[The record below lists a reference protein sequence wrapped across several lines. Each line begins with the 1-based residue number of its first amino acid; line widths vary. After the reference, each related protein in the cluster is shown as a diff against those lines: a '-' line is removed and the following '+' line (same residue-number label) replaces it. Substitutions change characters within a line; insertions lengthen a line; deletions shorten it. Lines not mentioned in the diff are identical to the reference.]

1 MAELYNKKNKE
12 QLINDLNKE
21 SYNRITLSFYK
32 YVKLENLYE
41 LRDLLYSNWINLNI
55 LGRIYIA
62 EEGINAQL
70 SIPEGKLDEFRN
82 DLNKYD
88 FFKNIPFK
96 IAVEENLSFYK
107 LIIKVKKEI
116 VAYGLSINDYDIKK
130 TGVHLNAKEFN
141 SMIDEPNSILIDMRN
156 HYESEVGKFENAICP
171 DVDTSKELLPETQ
184 KILEKHKND
193 NIMLYCTG
201 GIRCEKAGPLMQK
214 LGIDTFQLKG
224 GILKYFEETLAP
236 SWDGECFVFDYRVS
250 VDKNLKPGNNKLCYG
265 CNMPLTKEE
274 ILSPHYKEGFT
285 CPNCYE
291 QLTDKKKRSLT
302 DKREHWKR
310 IS

>member
-1 MAELYNKKNKE
+1 MRVIAFYTFFELKDAIGLKKEIKN
-12 QLINDLNKE
+12 
-21 SYNRITLSFYK
+21 
-32 YVKLENLYE
+32 
-41 LRDLLYSNWINLNI
+41 
-55 LGRIYIA
+55 
-62 EEGINAQL
+62 
-70 SIPEGKLDEFRN
+70 
-82 DLNKYD
+82 
-88 FFKNIPFK
+88 FFKNIVTKGNILVGPEGLNGT
-96 IAVEENLSFYK
+96 IAVPELHEQKTINFLKEIGVKENHIKYSNFDSDRFFKKK
-107 LIIKVKKEI
+107 LKVKIKKEI
-116 VAYGLSINDYDIKK
+116 VTSNFNLSVEDIKK
-130 TGVHLNAKEFN
+130 GQFIDPKNWENFISQEDVTIIDTRNEYEFK
-141 SMIDEPNSILIDMRN
+141 IG
-156 HYESEVGKFENAICP
+156 HFKNAINP
-171 DVDTSKELLPETQ
+171 
-184 KILEKHKND
+184 KIESFREFKNYID
-193 NIMLYCTG
+193 ANKDKLKNKKVAIYCTG

-224 GILKYFEETLAP
+224 GILKYFEETPAP

-274 ILSPHYKEGFT
+274 VLSPHYKEGFT

>member
-1 MAELYNKKNKE
+1 MRVIAFYTFFEIKDAIGLKKEIKN
-12 QLINDLNKE
+12 
-21 SYNRITLSFYK
+21 
-32 YVKLENLYE
+32 
-41 LRDLLYSNWINLNI
+41 
-55 LGRIYIA
+55 
-62 EEGINAQL
+62 
-70 SIPEGKLDEFRN
+70 
-82 DLNKYD
+82 
-88 FFKNIPFK
+88 FFKNIVTKGNILVGPEGLNGT
-96 IAVEENLSFYK
+96 IAVPELHEQKTINFLKEIGVKENHIKYSNFDSDRFFKKK
-107 LIIKVKKEI
+107 LKVKIKKEI
-116 VAYGLSINDYDIKK
+116 VTSNFNLSVEDIKK
-130 TGVHLNAKEFN
+130 GQFIDPKNWENFISQEDVTIIDTRNEYEFK
-141 SMIDEPNSILIDMRN
+141 MG
-156 HYESEVGKFENAICP
+156 HFKNAINP
-171 DVDTSKELLPETQ
+171 
-184 KILEKHKND
+184 KIESFREFKNYID
-193 NIMLYCTG
+193 ANKDKLKNKKVAIYCTG

-224 GILKYFEETLAP
+224 GILKYFEETPAP

-274 ILSPHYKEGFT
+274 VLSPHYKEGFT

>member
-1 MAELYNKKNKE
+1 MRVIAFYTFFELKDAIGLKKEIKN
-12 QLINDLNKE
+12 
-21 SYNRITLSFYK
+21 
-32 YVKLENLYE
+32 
-41 LRDLLYSNWINLNI
+41 
-55 LGRIYIA
+55 
-62 EEGINAQL
+62 
-70 SIPEGKLDEFRN
+70 
-82 DLNKYD
+82 
-88 FFKNIPFK
+88 FFKNIVTKGNILVGPEGLNGT
-96 IAVEENLSFYK
+96 IAVPELHEQKTINFLKEIGVKENHIKYSNFDSDRFFKKK
-107 LIIKVKKEI
+107 LKVKIKKEI
-116 VAYGLSINDYDIKK
+116 VTSNFNLSVEDIKK
-130 TGVHLNAKEFN
+130 GQFIDPKNWENFISQEDVTIIDTRNEYEFK
-141 SMIDEPNSILIDMRN
+141 MG
-156 HYESEVGKFENAICP
+156 HFKNAINP
-171 DVDTSKELLPETQ
+171 KIESFREFKNYIDTNKD
-184 KILEKHKND
+184 KFKNKKVA
-193 NIMLYCTG
+193 IYCTG

-224 GILKYFEETLAP
+224 GILKYFEETSAP

-274 ILSPHYKEGFT
+274 VLSPHYKEGFT

>member
-1 MAELYNKKNKE
+1 MRVIAFYTFFELKDAIGLKKEIKN
-12 QLINDLNKE
+12 
-21 SYNRITLSFYK
+21 
-32 YVKLENLYE
+32 
-41 LRDLLYSNWINLNI
+41 
-55 LGRIYIA
+55 
-62 EEGINAQL
+62 
-70 SIPEGKLDEFRN
+70 
-82 DLNKYD
+82 
-88 FFKNIPFK
+88 FFKNIVTKGNILVGPEGLNGT
-96 IAVEENLSFYK
+96 IAVPELHEQKTINFLKEIGVKENHIKYSNFDSDRFFKKK
-107 LIIKVKKEI
+107 LKVKIKKEI
-116 VAYGLSINDYDIKK
+116 VTSSFNLSIEDIKK
-130 TGVHLNAKEFN
+130 GQFIDPKNWENFISQEDVTIIDTRNEYEFK
-141 SMIDEPNSILIDMRN
+141 MG
-156 HYESEVGKFENAICP
+156 HFKNAINP
-171 DVDTSKELLPETQ
+171 
-184 KILEKHKND
+184 KIESFREFKNYID
-193 NIMLYCTG
+193 ANKDKLKNKKVAIYCTG

-224 GILKYFEETLAP
+224 GILKYFEETSAP

-274 ILSPHYKEGFT
+274 VLSPHYKEGFT

>member
-1 MAELYNKKNKE
+1 MRVIAFYTFFELKDAIGLKKEIKN
-12 QLINDLNKE
+12 
-21 SYNRITLSFYK
+21 
-32 YVKLENLYE
+32 
-41 LRDLLYSNWINLNI
+41 
-55 LGRIYIA
+55 
-62 EEGINAQL
+62 
-70 SIPEGKLDEFRN
+70 
-82 DLNKYD
+82 
-88 FFKNIPFK
+88 FFKNIVTKGNILVGPEGLNGT
-96 IAVEENLSFYK
+96 IAVPELHKQKTINFLKEIGVKENHIKYSNFDSDRFFKKK
-107 LIIKVKKEI
+107 LKVKIKKEI
-116 VAYGLSINDYDIKK
+116 VTSNFNLSVEDIKK
-130 TGVHLNAKEFN
+130 GQFIDPKNWENFISQEDVTIIDTRNEYEFK
-141 SMIDEPNSILIDMRN
+141 MG
-156 HYESEVGKFENAICP
+156 HFKNAINP
-171 DVDTSKELLPETQ
+171 
-184 KILEKHKND
+184 KIESFREFKNYID
-193 NIMLYCTG
+193 ANKDKLKNKKVAIYCTG

-224 GILKYFEETLAP
+224 GILKYFEETSAP

-274 ILSPHYKEGFT
+274 VLSPHYKEGFT

>member
-1 MAELYNKKNKE
+1 MRVIAFYTFFELKDAIGLKKEIKN
-12 QLINDLNKE
+12 
-21 SYNRITLSFYK
+21 
-32 YVKLENLYE
+32 
-41 LRDLLYSNWINLNI
+41 
-55 LGRIYIA
+55 
-62 EEGINAQL
+62 
-70 SIPEGKLDEFRN
+70 
-82 DLNKYD
+82 
-88 FFKNIPFK
+88 FFKNIVTKGNILLGPEGLNGT
-96 IAVEENLSFYK
+96 IAVPELHEQKTINFLKEIGVKENHIKYSNFDSDRFFKKK
-107 LIIKVKKEI
+107 LKVKIKKEI
-116 VAYGLSINDYDIKK
+116 VTSNFNLSVEDIKK
-130 TGVHLNAKEFN
+130 GQFIDPKNWENFISQEDVTIIDTRNEYEFK
-141 SMIDEPNSILIDMRN
+141 MG
-156 HYESEVGKFENAICP
+156 HFKNAINP
-171 DVDTSKELLPETQ
+171 
-184 KILEKHKND
+184 KIESFREFKNYID
-193 NIMLYCTG
+193 ANKDKLKNKKVAIYCTG

-224 GILKYFEETLAP
+224 GVLKYFEETPAP

-274 ILSPHYKEGFT
+274 VLSPHYKEGFT

>member
-1 MAELYNKKNKE
+1 MRVIAFYTFFELKVAIGLKKKIKN
-12 QLINDLNKE
+12 
-21 SYNRITLSFYK
+21 
-32 YVKLENLYE
+32 
-41 LRDLLYSNWINLNI
+41 
-55 LGRIYIA
+55 
-62 EEGINAQL
+62 
-70 SIPEGKLDEFRN
+70 
-82 DLNKYD
+82 
-88 FFKNIPFK
+88 FFKNILTKGNILLGPEGLNGT
-96 IAVEENLSFYK
+96 IAVPELHEQETINFLKEIGVNENHIKYSNLDSDRFFKKK
-107 LIIKVKKEI
+107 LKVKIKKEI
-116 VAYGLSINDYDIKK
+116 VTSNFNLSIEDIKK
-130 TGVHLNAKEFN
+130 GQFIDPKNWENFISQEDVTIIDTRNEYEFK
-141 SMIDEPNSILIDMRN
+141 MG
-156 HYESEVGKFENAICP
+156 HFKNAINP
-171 DVDTSKELLPETQ
+171 KIDSFREFKNYIDTNKD
-184 KILEKHKND
+184 KFKNKKVA
-193 NIMLYCTG
+193 IYCTG

-224 GILKYFEETLAP
+224 GILKYFEETPAP

-274 ILSPHYKEGFT
+274 VLSPHYKEGFT

>member
-1 MAELYNKKNKE
+1 YEFKMGRFKNAINPKIESFREFKNYIDANKDKLKNKK
-12 QLINDLNKE
+12 
-21 SYNRITLSFYK
+21 
-32 YVKLENLYE
+32 
-41 LRDLLYSNWINLNI
+41 
-55 LGRIYIA
+55 
-62 EEGINAQL
+62 
-70 SIPEGKLDEFRN
+70 
-82 DLNKYD
+82 
-88 FFKNIPFK
+88 
-96 IAVEENLSFYK
+96 
-107 LIIKVKKEI
+107 
-116 VAYGLSINDYDIKK
+116 VAI
-130 TGVHLNAKEFN
+130 
-141 SMIDEPNSILIDMRN
+141 
-156 HYESEVGKFENAICP
+156 
-171 DVDTSKELLPETQ
+171 
-184 KILEKHKND
+184 
-193 NIMLYCTG
+193 YCTG

-224 GILKYFEETLAP
+224 GILKYFEETPAP

-274 ILSPHYKEGFT
+274 VLSPHYKEGFT

>member
-1 MAELYNKKNKE
+1 MRVIAFYTFFELKDAIGIKKEIKN
-12 QLINDLNKE
+12 
-21 SYNRITLSFYK
+21 
-32 YVKLENLYE
+32 
-41 LRDLLYSNWINLNI
+41 
-55 LGRIYIA
+55 
-62 EEGINAQL
+62 
-70 SIPEGKLDEFRN
+70 
-82 DLNKYD
+82 
-88 FFKNIPFK
+88 FFKNIVTKGNILVGPEGLNGT
-96 IAVEENLSFYK
+96 IAVHELHEQKTINFLKEIGVKENHIKYSNFDSDRFFKKK
-107 LIIKVKKEI
+107 LKVKIKKEI
-116 VAYGLSINDYDIKK
+116 VTSNFNLSVEDIKK
-130 TGVHLNAKEFN
+130 GQFIDPKNWENFISQEDVTIIDTRNEYEFK
-141 SMIDEPNSILIDMRN
+141 MG
-156 HYESEVGKFENAICP
+156 HFKNAINP
-171 DVDTSKELLPETQ
+171 KIESFREFKNYIDTNKDKL
-184 KILEKHKND
+184 KNKKVA
-193 NIMLYCTG
+193 IYCTG

-224 GILKYFEETLAP
+224 GILKYFEETPAP

-274 ILSPHYKEGFT
+274 VLSPHYKEGFT

>member
-1 MAELYNKKNKE
+1 MRVIAFYTFFELKDAIGLKKEIKN
-12 QLINDLNKE
+12 
-21 SYNRITLSFYK
+21 
-32 YVKLENLYE
+32 
-41 LRDLLYSNWINLNI
+41 
-55 LGRIYIA
+55 
-62 EEGINAQL
+62 
-70 SIPEGKLDEFRN
+70 
-82 DLNKYD
+82 
-88 FFKNIPFK
+88 FFKNIVTKGNILVGPEGLNGT
-96 IAVEENLSFYK
+96 IAVPELYEQKTINFLKEIGVKENHIKYSNFDSDRFFKKK
-107 LIIKVKKEI
+107 LKVKIKKEI
-116 VAYGLSINDYDIKK
+116 VTSNFNLSVEDIKK
-130 TGVHLNAKEFN
+130 GQFIDPKNWENFISQEDVTIIDTRNEYEFK
-141 SMIDEPNSILIDMRN
+141 MG
-156 HYESEVGKFENAICP
+156 HFKNAINP
-171 DVDTSKELLPETQ
+171 
-184 KILEKHKND
+184 KIESFREFKNYID
-193 NIMLYCTG
+193 ANKDKLKNKKVAIYCTG

-224 GILKYFEETLAP
+224 GILKYFEETSAP

-274 ILSPHYKEGFT
+274 VLSPYYQEGFT

>member
-1 MAELYNKKNKE
+1 MRVIAFYTFFELKDAIGLKKEIKN
-12 QLINDLNKE
+12 
-21 SYNRITLSFYK
+21 
-32 YVKLENLYE
+32 
-41 LRDLLYSNWINLNI
+41 
-55 LGRIYIA
+55 
-62 EEGINAQL
+62 
-70 SIPEGKLDEFRN
+70 
-82 DLNKYD
+82 
-88 FFKNIPFK
+88 FFKNIVTKGNILVGPEGLNGT
-96 IAVEENLSFYK
+96 IAVPELHEQKTINFLKEIGVKENHIKYSNFDSDRFFKKK
-107 LIIKVKKEI
+107 LKVKIKKEI
-116 VAYGLSINDYDIKK
+116 VTSNFNLSEEDIKK
-130 TGVHLNAKEFN
+130 GQFIDPKNWENFISQEDVTIIDTRNEYEFK
-141 SMIDEPNSILIDMRN
+141 MG
-156 HYESEVGKFENAICP
+156 HFKNAINP
-171 DVDTSKELLPETQ
+171 
-184 KILEKHKND
+184 KIESFREFKNYID
-193 NIMLYCTG
+193 ANKDKLKNKKVAIYCTG

-224 GILKYFEETLAP
+224 GILKYFEETPAP

-274 ILSPHYKEGFT
+274 VLSPHYKEGFT

>member
-1 MAELYNKKNKE
+1 MRVIAFYTFFELKDAIGLKKEIKN
-12 QLINDLNKE
+12 
-21 SYNRITLSFYK
+21 
-32 YVKLENLYE
+32 
-41 LRDLLYSNWINLNI
+41 
-55 LGRIYIA
+55 
-62 EEGINAQL
+62 
-70 SIPEGKLDEFRN
+70 
-82 DLNKYD
+82 
-88 FFKNIPFK
+88 FFKNIVTKGNILVGPEGLNGT
-96 IAVEENLSFYK
+96 IAVPELHEQKTINFLKEIGVNENHIKYSNFDSDRFFKKK
-107 LIIKVKKEI
+107 LKVKIKKEI
-116 VAYGLSINDYDIKK
+116 VTSNFNLSVEDIKK
-130 TGVHLNAKEFN
+130 GQFIDPKNWENFISQEDVTIIDTRNEYEFK
-141 SMIDEPNSILIDMRN
+141 MG
-156 HYESEVGKFENAICP
+156 HFKNAINP
-171 DVDTSKELLPETQ
+171 
-184 KILEKHKND
+184 KIESFREFKNYID
-193 NIMLYCTG
+193 ANKDKLKNKKVAIYCTG

-224 GILKYFEETLAP
+224 GILKYFEETPAP

-274 ILSPHYKEGFT
+274 VLSPHYKEGFT

>member
-1 MAELYNKKNKE
+1 MRVIAFYTFFELKDAIGLKKEIKN
-12 QLINDLNKE
+12 
-21 SYNRITLSFYK
+21 
-32 YVKLENLYE
+32 
-41 LRDLLYSNWINLNI
+41 
-55 LGRIYIA
+55 
-62 EEGINAQL
+62 
-70 SIPEGKLDEFRN
+70 
-82 DLNKYD
+82 
-88 FFKNIPFK
+88 FFKNIVTKGNILVGPEGLNGT
-96 IAVEENLSFYK
+96 IAVPELHEQKTINFLKEIGVKENHIKYSNFDSDRFFKKK
-107 LIIKVKKEI
+107 LKVKIKKEI
-116 VAYGLSINDYDIKK
+116 VTSNFNLSVEDIKK
-130 TGVHLNAKEFN
+130 GQFIDPKNWENFISQEDVAIIDTRNEYEFK
-141 SMIDEPNSILIDMRN
+141 MG
-156 HYESEVGKFENAICP
+156 HFKNAINP
-171 DVDTSKELLPETQ
+171 
-184 KILEKHKND
+184 KIESFREFKNYID
-193 NIMLYCTG
+193 ANKDKLKNKKVAIYCTG

-224 GILKYFEETLAP
+224 GILKYFEETSAP

-274 ILSPHYKEGFT
+274 VLSPHYKEGFT

>member
-1 MAELYNKKNKE
+1 MRVIAFYTFFELKDAIGLKKEIKN
-12 QLINDLNKE
+12 
-21 SYNRITLSFYK
+21 
-32 YVKLENLYE
+32 
-41 LRDLLYSNWINLNI
+41 
-55 LGRIYIA
+55 
-62 EEGINAQL
+62 
-70 SIPEGKLDEFRN
+70 
-82 DLNKYD
+82 
-88 FFKNIPFK
+88 FFKNIVTKGNILVGPEGLNGT
-96 IAVEENLSFYK
+96 IAVPELHEQKTINFLKEIGIKENHIKYSNFDSDRFFKKK
-107 LIIKVKKEI
+107 LKVKIKKEI
-116 VAYGLSINDYDIKK
+116 VTSSFNLSIEDIKK
-130 TGVHLNAKEFN
+130 
-141 SMIDEPNSILIDMRN
+141 
-156 HYESEVGKFENAICP
+156 GKFIDPKNWENFISQEDVTIIDTRNEYEFKMGHFKNAINP
-171 DVDTSKELLPETQ
+171 
-184 KILEKHKND
+184 KIESFREFKNYID
-193 NIMLYCTG
+193 ANKDKLKNKKVAIYCTG

-224 GILKYFEETLAP
+224 GILKYFEETPAP

-274 ILSPHYKEGFT
+274 VLSPHYKEGFT